1 MVCSGTNI
9 KDQLA
14 VDHKCEWN
22 SCWWTPRKYAAILG
36 PPIFYLFIYFLK
48 RHALCNYKMAE
59 DSDNLVDSKNE
70 SNLARSEYFNFFTLQ
85 KKIICGY
92 C

>member
-1 MVCSGTNI
+1 
-9 KDQLA
+9 
-14 VDHKCEWN
+14 
-22 SCWWTPRKYAAILG
+22 
-36 PPIFYLFIYFLK
+36 
-48 RHALCNYKMAE
+48 MAE